1 MEYDIFIT
9 FVRLTP
15 SFQADSPSMKR
26 TLAYLAS
33 TILLISSC
41 NEKDTPAD
49 NQQKDEEMICFNTG
63 HMATRAVLIDGDG
76 CLYDSNKG
84 GGSFSVDGY
93 IDGTASRYIAEEWV
107 YFFEDNGTW

>member
-1 MEYDIFIT
+1 MEYDIFTT
-9 FVRLTP
+9 FVRLTL
-15 SFQADSPSMKR
+15 SFLAYSPSMKR

-84 GGSFSVDGY
+84 SGSFSVDGY
-93 IDGTASRYIAEEWV
+93 IDGTASRYIAEE
-107 YFFEDNGTW
+107 